1 MSPKDVYNSATIYN
15 PVDVRTQAPQHND
28 SSNRSSSSRHMAP
41 SSSRP
46 SSSNVPNTYTTLE
59 RDNQSSIRPSSSRH
73 LQQHSTLQRDGQGFS
88 PHRHTSANQNT
99 LLYRD
104 QQSFSS
110 LRQPSL
116 IRASATSA
124 PPDARSRFKTQ
135 HDVDMASK
143 QVRYQEMNHE
153 EKKKQDQWVSD
164 FIKYAGPCPAGF
176 SWERVREGY
185 VCNGG
190 NHFCTDEV
198 LAEGKGGFYFGTLA
212 MGWWGPI
219 YDFMELLDYAE
230 AKVWDHARKHGL
242 DPSIA
247 PVMPNPDLPA
257 TGEIHPGIAKAKAG
271 LGPMPQQCSDE
282 RVRQPF
288 ELVGLRDRNGGGM
301 SLLWPNTQYG
311 SGGLSNRLAISTS
324 NGSAQSNLAQALQ
337 LQQMYGLPSYSN
349 STHGSGNYGH
359 GSYGQG
365 TQGRRRY

>member
-1 MSPKDVYNSATIYN
+1 MYPKDVYNSATIYN
-15 PVDVRTQAPQHND
+15 SADTRTQAPQHSH
-28 SSNRSSSSRHMAP
+28 SSNRPSSSRHMAP

-46 SSSNVPNTYTTLE
+46 SSSDVPNTYTTLE
-59 RDNQSSIRPSSSRH
+59 KNNHSSIRASSLRH
-73 LQQHSTLQRDGQGFS
+73 PQQHTTLQRDRQAFFS
-88 PHRHTSANQNT
+88 HRPTSTNQNT
-99 LLYRD
+99 LLYQD
-104 QQSFSS
+104 QQSSS
-110 LRQPSL
+110 SSRQPTM

-176 SWERVREGY
+176 SWERVIEGY

-219 YDFMELLDYAE
+219 YDFLELLDYAE

-242 DPSIA
+242 DPSVA

-257 TGEIHPGIAKAKAG
+257 TGEVHPGIAKAKAG

-288 ELVGLRDRNGGGM
+288 ELVGLKERNGGGIAI
-301 SLLWPNTQYG
+301 LWPYTQYG
-311 SGGLSNRLAISTS
+311 SGGLSYRPAVSTI
-324 NGSAQSNLAQALQ
+324 NGSAQANIAQALQ
-337 LQQMYGLPSYSN
+337 LQKIYGLPYYSN
-349 STHGSGNYGH
+349 RIHGSGNYGN
-359 GSYGQG
+359 GSHGQG
-365 TQGRRRY
+365 TQGRRRH

>member
-15 PVDVRTQAPQHND
+15 PVDSRTQAPQH
-28 SSNRSSSSRHMAP
+28 SHSFNRPSSSSHMAP

-46 SSSNVPNTYTTLE
+46 SSDIPNTYTILE
-59 RDNQSSIRPSSSRH
+59 RDDHSSIRASSSRRH
-73 LQQHSTLQRDGQGFS
+73 QQHTTLQRDRQASFS
-88 PHRHTSANQNT
+88 HKPTSTNQNT

-104 QQSFSS
+104 QQPSSS
-110 LRQPSL
+110 LGQPTM
-116 IRASATSA
+116 IRAPATSA
-124 PPDARSRFKTQ
+124 PPNVRSRFKTQ

-143 QVRYQEMNHE
+143 QVRYQEMDHK

-219 YDFMELLDYAE
+219 YDFLELLGYAE
-230 AKVWDHARKHGL
+230 AKVWDHARKQGL
-242 DPSIA
+242 DPSVA

-257 TGEIHPGIAKAKAG
+257 TGEVHPGIAKAKAG

-288 ELVGLRDRNGGGM
+288 ELVGLRDRNGGGVCI
-301 SLLWPNTQYG
+301 LWPYTQYG
-311 SGGLSNRLAISTS
+311 PGGLSNRPAISTS
-324 NGSAQSNLAQALQ
+324 NCSVQSNMAQALR

-349 STHGSGNYGH
+349 NTYGSGNYGN

-365 TQGRRRY
+365 TQGRCRH